1 MLQGGG
7 EFPSLPFVPP
17 DVLVRM
23 HSQYSDQ
30 AALLDANDARHVE
43 YHGDDG
49 DFQVPYGAFTA
60 ALLDPDQVRAQHA
73 MLLTERGGFWKCC
86 VPCRRRAIWKFYRT
100 QNDLIEAL
108 ADAYTGGPEEE
119 EADEETTLLAR
130 VNQSS
135 TAAAAAAAAATTP
148 PQPPPTEDDVAT
160 FAEDPDALVDGGEEG
175 GAAAA
180 EKSTKEAANDE
191 EDCPSGSVVPPSTTS
206 AAAVA
211 VSQEEASKSCCA
223 RACACWSSPVDL
235 MVNISFAAN
244 VLLLVIKVIA
254 AVWSGSLSVIAST
267 IDSFLDLFSG
277 SIIFATNCLAKRRDV
292 LKFPV
297 GRTRLEPL
305 GVLIFSAV
313 MAMSM
318 ASILIEGAFRS
329 APPRRLLLSCLVL
342 SLSRALRW
350 SFAFPSPVSPPLS
363 LSLSLRFSYTYART
377 LTTSHTHTHTH
388 MSHRH
393 NYPHLWEMGA
403 RPRLGNGLNRDGHDC
418 NQARPLH
425 SLLYRQESVSERSL
439 SRRAR

>member
-148 PQPPPTEDDVAT
+148 LQPPPTEDDVAT

-329 APPRRLLLSCLVL
+329 APPRYRVLSGGHLLSPP
-342 SLSRALRW
+342 
-350 SFAFPSPVSPPLS
+350 PSPPSLS
-363 LSLSLRFSYTYART
+363 LSLSPLLVYIRSHPHHWP
-377 LTTSHTHTHTH
+377 HTHIH

-393 NYPHLWEMGA
+393 NHPHLWEMGA

>member
-1 MLQGGG
+1 MHAMDTPQLILGEPQMSEPPTTPTALTSPADSSDPRVLQGGG

-119 EADEETTLLAR
+119 ADEETTLLTR

-148 PQPPPTEDDVAT
+148 LQPPPTEDDVAT

-180 EKSTKEAANDE
+180 EKSTKEAVNDE

-342 SLSRALRW
+342 SRALRW
-350 SFAFPSPVSPPLS
+350 SFAFPSPVSPLS
-363 LSLSLRFSYTYART
+363 LSLSLSASRIHT
-377 LTTSHTHTHTH
+377 LAPSPLATHTHTH
-388 MSHRH
+388 VTQVQPSSS
-393 NYPHLWEMGA
+393 
-403 RPRLGNGLNRDGHDC
+403 LGNG
-418 NQARPLH
+418 RP
-425 SLLYRQESVSERSL
+425 SSTG
-439 SRRAR
+439 